1 MALSRKKLAQ
11 HLDAVYKRLLVDLE
25 ESNLDE
31 VARFRMHLALRVWF
45 NTLLDAEGSKWV
57 NQFLRDMDGA
67 GSSKRAYVAL
77 STLIG
82 RDVH

>member
-1 MALSRKKLAQ
+1 
-11 HLDAVYKRLLVDLE
+11 
-25 ESNLDE
+25 
-31 VARFRMHLALRVWF
+31 
-45 NTLLDAEGSKWV
+45 V